1 MRSPPRTFL
10 RSWATRL
17 VLAGGVVCLCA
28 SADAKTPT
36 PAKAPPPPPR
46 PTLAAKL
53 PPAPKKVEKK
63 DDKPAP
69 PTDPAL
75 EAYRMKMVSNV
86 AQASKSSAALGV
98 LARRNAPAN
107 LPADQRKAWDA
118 QTKLL
123 TDYATKVANVKTK
136 MESVLAKPK
145 ASVSELA
152 STNFELKQL
161 EESLTEESQKLVP
174 SSKAVG
180 DRHAGIADA
189 FKT

>member
-1 MRSPPRTFL
+1 MRSRPRTFL
-10 RSWATRL
+10 RSWATRFA
-17 VLAGGVVCLCA
+17 LAGMVLCLGA
-28 SADAKTPT
+28 PADAKTPP

-63 DDKPAP
+63 DEKPAP
-69 PTDPAL
+69 SDPTL
-75 EAYRMKMVSNV
+75 EAYRLKMVSNV

-98 LARRNAPAN
+98 LARRAAPAN

-123 TDYATKVANVKTK
+123 NDYATKVANVKAK
-136 MESVLAKPK
+136 METVLAKPK

-152 STNFELKQL
+152 ATNFELKQL

-180 DRHAGIADA
+180 DRHASIADA

>member
-1 MRSPPRTFL
+1 
-10 RSWATRL
+10 
-17 VLAGGVVCLCA
+17 
-28 SADAKTPT
+28 
-36 PAKAPPPPPR
+36 
-46 PTLAAKL
+46 
-53 PPAPKKVEKK
+53 
-63 DDKPAP
+63 
-69 PTDPAL
+69 
-75 EAYRMKMVSNV
+75 MKMVSNV

-98 LARRNAPAN
+98 LARRSPPAN

-123 TDYATKVANVKTK
+123 NDYATKVANVKAK
-136 MESVLAKPK
+136 METVLAKPK

-152 STNFELKQL
+152 ATNFELKQL